1 MILLIALVLTVTTTA
16 ILTVCVNCMGAL
28 CTACQK
34 LTRLVFQSERNAMFL
49 LCLAGMITL
58 RNHTKNLAKH
68 IFFGAFITSLAQELF
83 MSSWKS
89 PERGSKMLRIKCWRM
104 KILHADALASKLAN
118 GDIKCFWKKVKKYN
132 SGNVANSNR
141 IENETESQNITN
153 MWHDHYKHLF
163 NSVNDKDDKP
173 YVLSYIRN
181 NLDTTDAVVTVYDT
195 ICAIKELPNNTSPGY
210 DGFISEH
217 CKHASHRLYVLVA
230 IVLQSMMKHGFLPQQ
245 FMTTMLVP
253 ILKNKNGDIASKSNY
268 RPIALSTVASKILEI
283 ILVNHVEEYIVTT
296 ENQFAYK
303 KGHSGDMCIFTL
315 KECIRYYTV
324 HNTPMYVCFLNASK
338 AFDCINHWKLFKIL
352 VDRKCPAYVIKVLVY
367 WCQEQRLCVKWDGM
381 ASDTFSVCNG
391 IKQGGI
397 LSPELFNIYVDVLS
411 QQLNKVMVG
420 CCMNGK
426 VINHLYYADD
436 IVLLSP
442 STHGMQKLLNECE
455 TYASKYG
462 IRFNENKS
470 VALNFKG
477 HRFNANPSAKLYLNG
492 SLMKTAVSYTY
503 LGHIINNNLNDNKD
517 IERQLINF
525 YGKSNMLLRTFG

>member
-1 MILLIALVLTVTTTA
+1 M
-16 ILTVCVNCMGAL
+16 
-28 CTACQK
+28 
-34 LTRLVFQSERNAMFL
+34 
-49 LCLAGMITL
+49 
-58 RNHTKNLAKH
+58 
-68 IFFGAFITSLAQELF
+68 
-83 MSSWKS
+83 
-89 PERGSKMLRIKCWRM
+89 
-104 KILHADALASKLAN
+104 
-118 GDIKCFWKKVKKYN
+118 
-132 SGNVANSNR
+132 
-141 IENETESQNITN
+141 
-153 MWHDHYKHLF
+153 
-163 NSVNDKDDKP
+163 NDTDDKP

-195 ICAIKELPNNTSPGY
+195 ICAIKELPNNKSP
-210 DGFISEH
+210 D
-217 CKHASHRLYVLVA
+217 RLYVLMA

-303 KGHSGDMCIFTL
+303 KGHSTDMCIFTL

-324 HNTPMYVCFLNASK
+324 HNTPMYVCFLDASK
-338 AFDCINHWKLFKIL
+338 AFDCINHWKLLKIL

-367 WCQEQRLCVKWDGM
+367 WYQEQRLCVKWDGM

-397 LSPELFNIYVDVLS
+397 LSPKLFNIYVDVLS
-411 QQLNKVMVG
+411 QQLNKVMVE

-426 VINHLYYADD
+426 VFNHLYYADD
-436 IVLLSP
+436 LVLLSP

-455 TYASKYG
+455 TYASKYEMK
-462 IRFNENKS
+462 FNENKS
-470 VALNFKG
+470 VVLNFKG
-477 HRFNANPSAKLYLNG
+477 HRFKANPSAKLYLNG

-517 IERQLINF
+517 IERQLRNF
-525 YGKSNMLLRTFG
+525 YGKSNMLLRTFGSCSYAVKLQLFMAYCGSMYTAFLLCDFTQRKYRHLEVAYNNVFRRFLGYDKYCSASSMFVENRTDGFDARIRKLVYDFRERLQISENSLIVNYHKQFSVAFLKIVKFVGEVLIFAINHDFKCTNAVIKTMLCFSYILFTIFCDVVYYVSILFCPGFNC